1 MTRWVSCNTF
11 NTQEHAEASFAKAG
25 ADTLSAAPGPS
36 SLLCTTPRRF
46 RWLSPCVFLGGD
58 VCGMIVNV
66 VSCETEDGTA
76 EAGSDA
82 FLSRWVTLDNL

>member
-1 MTRWVSCNTF
+1 MVI
-11 NTQEHAEASFAKAG
+11 
-25 ADTLSAAPGPS
+25 
-36 SLLCTTPRRF
+36 
-46 RWLSPCVFLGGD
+46 PCVFLGGD

-82 FLSRWVTLDNL
+82 FLSRWVFWTICELRRFDSFVRHS